1 MSYRDFAKAAVP
13 IKHPTLPPQLK
24 PKALEWRVGAKFKR
38 PLDHCRG
45 GEILTISRIDDY
57 AVWALED
64 NLWSHKNNL
73 ELVG

>member
-24 PKALEWRVGAKFKR
+24 SKTLEWRVGAKFKR
-38 PLDHCRG
+38 SLNHVRG
-45 GEILTISRIDDY
+45 GEILTISRIHDDQVF
-57 AVWALED
+57 AVED
-64 NLWSHKNNL
+64 GLWTTKNYL